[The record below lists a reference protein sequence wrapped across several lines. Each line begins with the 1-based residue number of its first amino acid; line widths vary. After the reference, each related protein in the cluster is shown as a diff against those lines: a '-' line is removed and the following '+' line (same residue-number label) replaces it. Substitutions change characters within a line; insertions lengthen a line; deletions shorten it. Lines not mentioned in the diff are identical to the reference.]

1 MKLSRRGK
9 SARRGRHTKRA
20 GKHLRYKG
28 KKVRGSK
35 RHHRGH
41 KRTYKRGKRLQ
52 RGGVRGVMD
61 SVVIDETDLNLLYK
75 KKGSLLPI
83 PNDFKI
89 IIDYFSPNNIS
100 IRLWR
105 KKDNRYIG
113 QIMKQ
118 ETEIIDFLKGSNNF
132 TFTAEDDSVYD
143 FNYSKNSN
151 ALKYIDGKINE
162 YLNSNES
169 VELPSRTIQH
179 SGS

>member
-9 SARRGRHTKRA
+9 SARRGKHTKRA

-28 KKVRGSK
+28 KKVRASK
-35 RHHRGH
+35 RYHRGH
-41 KRTYKRGKRLQ
+41 KRTYKRGRRFQ
-52 RGGVRGVMD
+52 RGGVKGD
-61 SVVIDETDLNLLYK
+61 SVVIAETELNLLYK
-75 KKGSLLPI
+75 KEGSLLPI

-89 IIDYFSPNNIS
+89 IIDYFPPINIS

-113 QIMKQ
+113 QIMKP

-151 ALKYIDGKINE
+151 ALEYIDGKINE
-162 YLNSNES
+162 YLVSNGS
-169 VELPSRTIQH
+169 VELPRKKKDVTTTD
-179 SGS
+179 